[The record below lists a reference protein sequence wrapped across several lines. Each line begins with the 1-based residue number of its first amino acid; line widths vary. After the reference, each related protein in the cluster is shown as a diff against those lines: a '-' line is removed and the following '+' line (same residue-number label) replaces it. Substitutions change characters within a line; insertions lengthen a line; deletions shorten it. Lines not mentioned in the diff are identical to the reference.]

1 VDGIGRPAVVAHAR
15 LHDLTQITR
24 ATVGHRQRTRVDRRV
39 RSKQV
44 HLGELVDTA
53 VSVALW
59 VCVCVLRACVALR
72 ALRACAPCECGSYVS
87 VGRM

>member
-15 LHDLTQITR
+15 LHDLAQITR
-24 ATVGHRQRTRVDRRV
+24 ATVGHRQWTRADRRV

-53 VSVALW
+53 VSVASRR
-59 VCVCVLRACVALR
+59 VCVCVACV
-72 ALRACAPCECGSYVS
+72 RACAPYVS